1 MPCTVAECRG
11 RGKRQRTAH
20 PRKDCIYPP
29 CKENTLHKERR
40 ALRRL
45 YHLKVCQKFLLFVCL
60 VRNTWL
66 KVRYAFSA
74 LQHNSSTFVTQNA
87 VTLYY
92 QRANSARFPEV
103 DVGSFSLLV
112 QFPIYARKH
121 VFVYGGIN
129 SPTDTSCLDV
139 NQTFSYLW
147 CVDWGF
153 DLFQLVVRCHL
164 N

>member
-1 MPCTVAECRG
+1 M
-11 RGKRQRTAH
+11 
-20 PRKDCIYPP
+20 
-29 CKENTLHKERR
+29 
-40 ALRRL
+40 
-45 YHLKVCQKFLLFVCL
+45 
-60 VRNTWL
+60 
-66 KVRYAFSA
+66 RYAFSA

-121 VFVYGGIN
+121 VFVYEGIN

-164 N
+164 NRRICERSRNYGVLRFIWLYDGIRLQTLWAGGVERYRRGHIFGDAVGDTTRSFFTQVLLRGCR